1 MCQNLEFH
9 IDISNTDTYTE
20 SAGSLE
26 GIFMVKEDTMDEK
39 DKIIQDLRRENARLS
54 DENERILEGLR
65 KLVYSL
71 KGE

>member
-1 MCQNLEFH
+1 MCQNLEFV
-9 IDISNTDTYTE
+9 IDTSTTDTYT
-20 SAGSLE
+20 SSGGSLE

-39 DKIIQDLRRENARLS
+39 DKIIQELRRENARLS
-54 DENERILEGLR
+54 EENEKILEGLR

>member
-1 MCQNLEFH
+1 MFQNLEFH

-20 SAGSLE
+20 STGSLE
-26 GIFMVKEDTMDEK
+26 GIFIVKEDVMDEK
-39 DKIIQDLRRENARLS
+39 DKIIQDLRRENERLS

>member
-20 SAGSLE
+20 STGSLE
-26 GIFMVKEDTMDEK
+26 GIFMVKEDAMDEK